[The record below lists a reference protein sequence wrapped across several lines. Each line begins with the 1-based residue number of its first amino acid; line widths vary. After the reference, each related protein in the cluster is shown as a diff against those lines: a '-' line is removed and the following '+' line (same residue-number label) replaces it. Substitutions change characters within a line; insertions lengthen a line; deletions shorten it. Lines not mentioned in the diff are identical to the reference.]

1 MRRSV
6 IIAVFLIVSTF
17 LSGYSQAN
25 RAVADGRRIER
36 NDIRKAGGPCKKM
49 KKRHIRSM
57 KRMALADGKVTPRE
71 KRMLRKERRRV
82 F

>member
-36 NDIRKAGGPCKKM
+36 NDIRKAGGPCKK
-49 KKRHIRSM
+49 
-57 KRMALADGKVTPRE
+57 
-71 KRMLRKERRRV
+71 
-82 F
+82 